1 MLCDHDYEREVVHPE
16 SRVEELIG
24 IDEKDDIF
32 DGFFDDTGVGFY
44 VFFKKK
50 RSEAGGDPLIKK
62 KSHLADGAEVPDR
75 PRDLVA
81 S

>member
-16 SRVEELIG
+16 SRVEELIS
-24 IDEKDDIF
+24 IDEKNDIF

-44 VFFKKK
+44 VFFCQ
-50 RSEAGGDPLIKK
+50 RSKGGGDPLIKK
-62 KSHLADGAEVPDR
+62 EVSPRKRSRSAR
-75 PRDLVA
+75 PA

>member
-16 SRVEELIG
+16 SCVEELIG

-32 DGFFDDTGVGFY
+32 DGFFDNIGVGFY
-44 VFFKKK
+44 DICR
-50 RSEAGGDPLIKK
+50 RSEPGGDPLIKK
-62 KSHLADGAEVPDR
+62 KSHLADGAEAPDQ
-75 PRDLVA
+75 PRDPVE